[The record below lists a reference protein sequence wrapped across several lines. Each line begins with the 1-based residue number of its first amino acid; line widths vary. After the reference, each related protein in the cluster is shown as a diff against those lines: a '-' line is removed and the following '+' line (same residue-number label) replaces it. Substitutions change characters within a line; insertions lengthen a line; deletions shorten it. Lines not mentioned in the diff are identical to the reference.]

1 MTYVCIFMIPQPLS
15 HHFTHFWS
23 FHLWSINETLPWRAW
38 LGLRIPTADSL
49 PQTQTKHQTTRLLN
63 YVILPSLTLRPGSLR
78 HLRQLTPQLPISE
91 LLPMLIHIQALHLLM
106 FLFRLSQVLHTT
118 TSIVLT
124 SHPEW
129 STRSTSRSLPTPTIP
144 GSYSSKRS
152 PCQGSPNVV
161 TPSTTFMVFR
171 ATGSGPFAQ
180 RIIGAITLRFPW
192 YMGIILFTTSPLS
205 PLHLRRQPALF
216 RRSKNLPNNFQ
227 PLWRLLWHLGKSTTR
242 GGWLK
247 EWASVTRSKHFKLR
261 RISLLSDWTRL
272 CTLAPE
278 SLLYLN
284 DLADICSDVLP
295 KESNPP
301 VCV

>member
-1 MTYVCIFMIPQPLS
+1 
-15 HHFTHFWS
+15 
-23 FHLWSINETLPWRAW
+23 
-38 LGLRIPTADSL
+38 
-49 PQTQTKHQTTRLLN
+49 
-63 YVILPSLTLRPGSLR
+63 
-78 HLRQLTPQLPISE
+78 
-91 LLPMLIHIQALHLLM
+91 MLIHIQALHLLM

-192 YMGIILFTTSPLS
+192 YMGIILFTTIPIEPTAPTEAARFIPKIQELAKQLS
-205 PLHLRRQPALF
+205 TTLTAAMASGEINDTWRMIEGMSF
-216 RRSKNLPNNFQ
+216 RDAIQTLQAEANLP
-227 PLWRLLWHLGKSTTR
+227 S
-242 GGWLK
+242 
-247 EWASVTRSKHFKLR
+247 E
-261 RISLLSDWTRL
+261 
-272 CTLAPE
+272 
-278 SLLYLN
+278 
-284 DLADICSDVLP
+284 
-295 KESNPP
+295 
-301 VCV
+301 